1 MLRYRRGAEPRK
13 DTDTHAATETQ
24 PVIKQP
30 TAAPLAECAA
40 PDGQNRAPGS
50 LVFGLVNV
58 QSYSSA
64 TPAETGIFSRP
75 LRQFAKRP
83 LAEG

>member
-13 DTDTHAATETQ
+13 DTDTHAATQTQ

-50 LVFGLVNV
+50 LVFGLEELLPCVPH
-58 QSYSSA
+58 SGY
-64 TPAETGIFSRP
+64 
-75 LRQFAKRP
+75 
-83 LAEG
+83 